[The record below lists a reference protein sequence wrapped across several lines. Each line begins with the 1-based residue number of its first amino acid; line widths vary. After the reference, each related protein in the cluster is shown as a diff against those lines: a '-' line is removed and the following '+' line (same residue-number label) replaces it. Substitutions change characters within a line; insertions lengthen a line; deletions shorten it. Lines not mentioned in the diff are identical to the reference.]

1 MIHIF
6 FPHESLSHPSVKCR
20 QIFCLDFIEGC
31 NELLCFSWSTIWY
44 ISLSTHDLEE
54 SLLFCFKAGI
64 FDLIL
69 LVEWFLYPIFDRLFF
84 IITGSQHSSMLFVPP
99 DVGSV
104 PLTRPVLPQQLD
116 DDTDMFNT
124 AKVWVFF
131 KSLILIMFII
141 FVNSCEASDCPSTP
155 LGNDSQ
161 TATFSDQILVFL

>member
-1 MIHIF
+1 MGGRDVWCYIYF
-6 FPHESLSHPSVKCR
+6 VLGELFWRGNK
-20 QIFCLDFIEGC
+20 
-31 NELLCFSWSTIWY
+31 LLCFSWSTIQY
-44 ISLSTHDLEE
+44 ISLLTHDHEG
-54 SLLFCFKAGI
+54 SLLYCFKTKYLWFGFACWMI
-64 FDLIL
+64 FVSHIL
-69 LVEWFLYPIFDRLFF
+69 PITFHNCR
-84 IITGSQHSSMLFVPP
+84 ITAFSMT
-99 DVGSV
+99 SV
-104 PLTRPVLPQQLD
+104 PGCGKWSIDIPHQPD